1 MNDFVN
7 TLVAQG
13 ITAGQQKF
21 KKFVSDQ
28 LDSLSGGATGRLPAP
43 SVNKNLTRHSTEHLE
58 FPLNVSSADPGLG
71 NHGHYIMFYINA
83 QEKAKLDT
91 SGRTDRG
98 SVADDPSQQYNI
110 PKFIN
115 EWDSLTQS
123 YKSQDARNEETK
135 RINNNAQNDPRGGNR
150 ATAGA
155 PPVPTDK
162 TEYKG
167 KGSSIRIKRA
177 PTKRLKTGI
186 AMYMPGTVQ
195 VSYKTDYQDTPMGAV
210 TEQALN
216 AYNAAVGLNY
226 RDFATNIGNMDQ
238 GAIELLQQA
247 GLGIVGSIPG
257 MAGVKEA
264 FEMKQGVIISD
275 RLELAFKGVGKRNF
289 TYDFKMI
296 PKNQDEAD
304 MIRKIIFAFK
314 ANMLPEFAGGNRAGR
329 RLIVPNT
336 FDIQYMYVGKTNE
349 YLHNISTCV
358 LQDMTVS
365 YGGDRYKTFDAN
377 NDGAPPVETS
387 MSLNFQ
393 EMELITRERV
403 FEGF

>member
-1 MNDFVN
+1 MNDFVD

-13 ITAGQQKF
+13 ITAQSQKF
-21 KKFVSDQ
+21 KKFVTRQ
-28 LDSLSGGATGRLPAP
+28 VENLSGGASSRGPAP
-43 SVNKNLTRHSTEHLE
+43 SVNNNLTRHSTEHLE

-98 SVADDPSQQYNI
+98 SVVDDPSQQYNI
-110 PKFIN
+110 PTFIN
-115 EWDSLTQS
+115 EWDSVTQT
-123 YKSQDARNEETK
+123 YKNQEARNLVNKTVNTNQEVPPSQ
-135 RINNNAQNDPRGGNR
+135 RRGEV
-150 ATAGA
+150 AIQ
-155 PPVPTDK
+155 K
-162 TEYKG
+162 SEYKG

-264 FEMKQGVIISD
+264 FEMKEGVISSD

-358 LQDMTVS
+358 LQDMSVS

>member
-1 MNDFVN
+1 MNDFVD

-13 ITAGQQKF
+13 ITAQSQKF
-21 KKFVSDQ
+21 KKFVTRQ
-28 LDSLSGGATGRLPAP
+28 VENLSGGASSRGPAP
-43 SVNKNLTRHSTEHLE
+43 SLNNNLTRHSTEHLE
-58 FPLNVSSADPGLG
+58 FPLNVSSADPGIG

-98 SVADDPSQQYNI
+98 SVVDDPSQQYNI

-115 EWDSLTQS
+115 EWDSVTQT
-123 YKSQDARNEETK
+123 YKNQS
-135 RINNNAQNDPRGGNR
+135 AQNLVNKVVNNSKTDPIAQREGR
-150 ATAGA
+150 VTAPA
-155 PPVPTDK
+155 DA

-186 AMYMPGTVQ
+186 AMYMPAQVE

-210 TEQALN
+210 TGQALN
-216 AYNAAVGLNY
+216 AYNAALSGDGRGFRQNVV
-226 RDFATNIGNMDQ
+226 NMDQ
-238 GAIELLQQA
+238 GAIELAQQA
-247 GLGIVGSIPG
+247 ALGIAGSIPG

-264 FEMKQGVIISD
+264 FEMKEGVIISD
-275 RLELAFKGVGKRNF
+275 RLELAFKGVGKRDF
-289 TYDFKMI
+289 TYNFKMI

-358 LQDMTVS
+358 LQDMSVS

>member
-1 MNDFVN
+1 MADRLGLQSQLASALSQNF
-7 TLVAQG
+7 T
-13 ITAGQQKF
+13 
-21 KKFVSDQ
+21 KFVGGLSNI
-28 LDSLSGGATGRLPAP
+28 SGGRTGRLPAP
-43 SVNKNLTRHSTEHLE
+43 SINQNTTRHSTEHLE
-58 FPLNVSSADPGLG
+58 FPLNVASGDAGIG

-91 SGRTDRG
+91 SDRTDRG
-98 SVADDPSQQYNI
+98 SVVDDIRQQYSI
-110 PKFIN
+110 PKFIT
-115 EWDSLTQS
+115 EWDSVTQS
-123 YKSQDARNEETK
+123 YVKVSAESQQTK
-135 RINNNAQNDPRGGNR
+135 LINDNIDKIDPGFRR
-150 ATAGA
+150 ALEIDRTAGA
-155 PPVPTDK
+155 TK

-186 AMYMPGTVQ
+186 AMYMPASVQ

-210 TEQALN
+210 TEQALG
-216 AYNAAVGLNY
+216 AYNAATQGDLKGFTENV
-226 RDFATNIGNMDQ
+226 TSMDT
-238 GAIELLQQA
+238 GAVELMQQA
-247 GLGIVGSIPG
+247 LLGTAGSLPG
-257 MAGVKEA
+257 MAGAKEA
-264 FEMKQGVIISD
+264 FEMKTGVIISD

-296 PKNQDEAD
+296 PRNKAEAD
-304 MIRKIIFAFK
+304 EIRKIVFAFK
-314 ANMLPEFAGGNRAGR
+314 ANMLPEFEGGIRAGR
-329 RLIVPNT
+329 RLVVPNT
-336 FDIQYMYVGKTNE
+336 FDIQYMYVGKTND
-349 YLHNISTCV
+349 YLHKISTCV

-377 NDGAPPVETS
+377 DVGAPPVETS

>member
-1 MNDFVN
+1 MLSQEARRLYLFTKGGDN
-7 TLVAQG
+7 T
-13 ITAGQQKF
+13 ITQNKRETLFIQMLEGLSAEEAKF
-21 KKFVSDQ
+21 LITV
-28 LDSLSGGATGRLPAP
+28 
-43 SVNKNLTRHSTEHLE
+43 VNKR
-58 FPLNVSSADPGLG
+58 V
-71 NHGHYIMFYINA
+71 
-83 QEKAKLDT
+83 
-91 SGRTDRG
+91 
-98 SVADDPSQQYNI
+98 
-110 PKFIN
+110 
-115 EWDSLTQS
+115 
-123 YKSQDARNEETK
+123 
-135 RINNNAQNDPRGGNR
+135 NNNAQTDPQAIREGR
-150 ATAGA
+150 
-155 PPVPTDK
+155 VSVDK

-358 LQDMTVS
+358 LQDMTVQ
-365 YGGDRYKTFDAN
+365 YGGSRYKTFDAN
-377 NDGAPPVETS
+377 SEGAPPVETS
-387 MSLNFQ
+387 ISLNFQ

>member
-1 MNDFVN
+1 
-7 TLVAQG
+7 
-13 ITAGQQKF
+13 
-21 KKFVSDQ
+21 
-28 LDSLSGGATGRLPAP
+28 
-43 SVNKNLTRHSTEHLE
+43 
-58 FPLNVSSADPGLG
+58 
-71 NHGHYIMFYINA
+71 
-83 QEKAKLDT
+83 
-91 SGRTDRG
+91 
-98 SVADDPSQQYNI
+98 
-110 PKFIN
+110 
-115 EWDSLTQS
+115 
-123 YKSQDARNEETK
+123 
-135 RINNNAQNDPRGGNR
+135 
-150 ATAGA
+150 
-155 PPVPTDK
+155 
-162 TEYKG
+162 
-167 KGSSIRIKRA
+167 
-177 PTKRLKTGI
+177 
-186 AMYMPGTVQ
+186 MYMPGTVQ

-247 GLGIVGSIPG
+247 GLVIVGSIPG

-275 RLELAFKGVGKRNF
+275 RLELAFKGVGKRSF

-358 LQDMTVS
+358 LQDMSVS

>member
-21 KKFVSDQ
+21 KKFVSNQ
-28 LDSLSGGATGRLPAP
+28 IESLSGGATGRGPTPTLT
-43 SVNKNLTRHSTEHLE
+43 KNVTRHSTEHLE

-110 PKFIN
+110 PKFIS
-115 EWDSLTQS
+115 EWDSVTQS
-123 YKSQDARNEETK
+123 YKTQQASNEQVK
-135 RINNNAQNDPRGGNR
+135 RINDNAQVDPIAQREGR
-150 ATAGA
+150 
-155 PPVPTDK
+155 VSTDK

-358 LQDMTVS
+358 LQDMSVS

-377 NDGAPPVETS
+377 DDGAPPVETS

>member
-1 MNDFVN
+1 MNDFVD
-7 TLVAQG
+7 TLTAQG
-13 ITAGQQKF
+13 ITAQSQKF
-21 KKFVSDQ
+21 KKFMTRQVEN
-28 LDSLSGGATGRLPAP
+28 LSGGASSRGPAP
-43 SVNKNLTRHSTEHLE
+43 SVNNNLTRHSTEHLE
-58 FPLNVSSADPGLG
+58 FPLNVSSADPGIG

-98 SVADDPSQQYNI
+98 SVVDDPSQQYNI

-115 EWDSLTQS
+115 EWDSVTQT
-123 YKSQDARNEETK
+123 YKKQS
-135 RINNNAQNDPRGGNR
+135 AQNLVNKVVNNSKTDPIAQREGR
-150 ATAGA
+150 VTAPA
-155 PPVPTDK
+155 DA

-186 AMYMPGTVQ
+186 AMYMPAQVE
-195 VSYKTDYQDTPMGAV
+195 VSYKTDYSDTPMGAV
-210 TEQALN
+210 TGQALN
-216 AYNAAVGLNY
+216 AYNAALSGDGRGFRQNVV
-226 RDFATNIGNMDQ
+226 NMDQ
-238 GAIELLQQA
+238 GAIELAQQA
-247 GLGIVGSIPG
+247 ALGIAGSIPG

-264 FEMKQGVIISD
+264 FEMKEGVIISD
-275 RLELAFKGVGKRNF
+275 RLELAFKGVGKRDF
-289 TYDFKMI
+289 TYNFKMI

-314 ANMLPEFAGGNRAGR
+314 ANMLPEFEGGNRAGR

-358 LQDMTVS
+358 LQDMTVQ
-365 YGGDRYKTFDAN
+365 YGGSRYKTFDAN
-377 NDGAPPVETS
+377 SEGAPPVETS
-387 MSLNFQ
+387 LSLNFQ
-393 EMELITRERV
+393 EMELITRERI

>member
-21 KKFVSDQ
+21 KKFVSNQ
-28 LDSLSGGATGRLPAP
+28 IENLSGGATGRGPAP
-43 SVNKNLTRHSTEHLE
+43 SVNNNLTRHSTEHLE

-98 SVADDPSQQYNI
+98 SVVDDPSQQYNI

-115 EWDSLTQS
+115 EWDSVTQT
-123 YKSQDARNEETK
+123 YKKQS
-135 RINNNAQNDPRGGNR
+135 AQNQVNKVVNNSKTDPIAQREGR
-150 ATAGA
+150 VTAPA
-155 PPVPTDK
+155 DA

-186 AMYMPGTVQ
+186 AMYMPAQVE
-195 VSYKTDYQDTPMGAV
+195 VSYKTDYTDTPMGAV
-210 TEQALN
+210 TEQALG
-216 AYNAAVGLNY
+216 AYNAAVGANY
-226 RDFATNIGNMDQ
+226 RDFATNITNMDQ

-275 RLELAFKGVGKRNF
+275 RLELAFKGVGKRSF

-358 LQDMTVS
+358 LQDMSVS

>member
-1 MNDFVN
+1 MNDFVD

-13 ITAGQQKF
+13 ITAQSQKF
-21 KKFVSDQ
+21 KKFVTRQ
-28 LDSLSGGATGRLPAP
+28 VENLSGGASSRGPAP
-43 SVNKNLTRHSTEHLE
+43 SLNNNLTRHSTEHLE
-58 FPLNVSSADPGLG
+58 FPLNVSSADPGIG

-98 SVADDPSQQYNI
+98 SVVDDPSQQYNI

-115 EWDSLTQS
+115 EWDSVTQT
-123 YKSQDARNEETK
+123 YKNQS
-135 RINNNAQNDPRGGNR
+135 AQNLVNKVVNNSKTDPIAQREGR
-150 ATAGA
+150 VTAPA
-155 PPVPTDK
+155 DA

-186 AMYMPGTVQ
+186 AMYMPAQVE

-210 TEQALN
+210 TGQALN
-216 AYNAAVGLNY
+216 AYNAALSGDGRGFRQNVV
-226 RDFATNIGNMDQ
+226 NMDQ
-238 GAIELLQQA
+238 GAIELAQQA
-247 GLGIVGSIPG
+247 ALGIAGSIPG
-257 MAGVKEA
+257 MTGVKEA
-264 FEMKQGVIISD
+264 FEMKEGVIISD
-275 RLELAFKGVGKRNF
+275 RLELAFKGVGKRDF
-289 TYDFKMI
+289 TYNFKMI

-314 ANMLPEFAGGNRAGR
+314 ANMLPEFEGGNRAGR

-358 LQDMTVS
+358 LQDMTVQ
-365 YGGDRYKTFDAN
+365 YGGSRYKTFDAN
-377 NDGAPPVETS
+377 SEGAPPVETS
-387 MSLNFQ
+387 ISLNFQ

-403 FEGF
+403 FEGC

>member
-1 MNDFVN
+1 MADRLGLQSQLASALSQNFTRFVGGLSN
-7 TLVAQG
+7 
-13 ITAGQQKF
+13 I
-21 KKFVSDQ
+21 
-28 LDSLSGGATGRLPAP
+28 SGGRTGRLPAP
-43 SVNKNLTRHSTEHLE
+43 SISQNTTRHSTEHLE
-58 FPLNVSSADPGLG
+58 FPLNVASGDAGIG

-91 SGRTDRG
+91 SDRTDRG
-98 SVADDPSQQYNI
+98 SVVDDIRQQYSI
-110 PKFIN
+110 PKFIT
-115 EWDSLTQS
+115 EWDSVTQS
-123 YKSQDARNEETK
+123 YVKVSAESQQTK
-135 RINNNAQNDPRGGNR
+135 LINDNIDKIDPGFRR
-150 ATAGA
+150 ALGIDRTAGA
-155 PPVPTDK
+155 TK

-186 AMYMPGTVQ
+186 AMYMPASVQ

-210 TEQALN
+210 TEQALG
-216 AYNAAVGLNY
+216 AYNAATQGDLKG
-226 RDFATNIGNMDQ
+226 FMQNITSMDT
-238 GAIELLQQA
+238 GAVELMQQA
-247 GLGIVGSIPG
+247 LLGTAGSLPG
-257 MAGVKEA
+257 MAGAKEA
-264 FEMKQGVIISD
+264 FEMKTGVIISD

-296 PKNQDEAD
+296 PRNQAEAD
-304 MIRKIIFAFK
+304 EIRKIVFAFK
-314 ANMLPEFAGGNRAGR
+314 ANMLPEFEGGNRAGR
-329 RLIVPNT
+329 RLVVPNT
-336 FDIQYMYVGKTNE
+336 FDIQYMYVGKTND
-349 YLHNISTCV
+349 YLHKISTCV

-377 NDGAPPVETS
+377 DVGAPPVETS

>member
-1 MNDFVN
+1 MNDFVD
-7 TLVAQG
+7 TLTAQG
-13 ITAGQQKF
+13 ITAQSQKF
-21 KKFVSDQ
+21 KKFMTRQVEN
-28 LDSLSGGATGRLPAP
+28 LSGGASSRGPAP
-43 SVNKNLTRHSTEHLE
+43 SVNNNLTRHSTEHLE
-58 FPLNVSSADPGLG
+58 FPLNVSSADPGIG

-98 SVADDPSQQYNI
+98 SVVDDPSQQYNI

-115 EWDSLTQS
+115 EWDSVTQT
-123 YKSQDARNEETK
+123 YKKQS
-135 RINNNAQNDPRGGNR
+135 AQNLVNKVVNNSKTDPIAQREGR
-150 ATAGA
+150 VTAPA
-155 PPVPTDK
+155 DA

-186 AMYMPGTVQ
+186 AMYMPAQVE
-195 VSYKTDYQDTPMGAV
+195 VSYKTDYSDTPMGAV
-210 TEQALN
+210 TGQALN
-216 AYNAAVGLNY
+216 AYNAALSGDGRGFRQNVV
-226 RDFATNIGNMDQ
+226 NMDQ
-238 GAIELLQQA
+238 GAIELAQQA
-247 GLGIVGSIPG
+247 ALGIAGSIPG

-264 FEMKQGVIISD
+264 FEMKEGVIISD
-275 RLELAFKGVGKRNF
+275 RLELAFKGVGKRDF
-289 TYDFKMI
+289 TYNFKMI

-314 ANMLPEFAGGNRAGR
+314 ANMLPEFEGGNRAGR

-336 FDIQYMYVGKTNE
+336 FDIQYMYVGRTNE

-377 NDGAPPVETS
+377 DDGAPPVETS

>member
-7 TLVAQG
+7 TLPAQVV
-13 ITAGQQKF
+13 TAGQQQF
-21 KKFVSDQ
+21 KKFVTRQ
-28 LDSLSGGATGRLPAP
+28 VENLSGGASSRGPAP
-43 SVNKNLTRHSTEHLE
+43 SLNNNLTRHSTEHLE
-58 FPLNVSSADPGLG
+58 FPLNVSSADPGIG

-98 SVADDPSQQYNI
+98 SVVDDPSQQYNI

-115 EWDSLTQS
+115 EWDSVTQT
-123 YKSQDARNEETK
+123 YKNQS
-135 RINNNAQNDPRGGNR
+135 AQNLVNKVVNNSKTDPIAQREGR
-150 ATAGA
+150 VTAPA
-155 PPVPTDK
+155 DA

-186 AMYMPGTVQ
+186 AMYMPAQVE

-210 TEQALN
+210 TGQALN
-216 AYNAAVGLNY
+216 AYNAALSGDGRGFRQNVV
-226 RDFATNIGNMDQ
+226 NMDQ
-238 GAIELLQQA
+238 GAIELAQQA
-247 GLGIVGSIPG
+247 ALGIAGSIPG
-257 MAGVKEA
+257 MTGVKEA
-264 FEMKQGVIISD
+264 FEMKEGVIISD
-275 RLELAFKGVGKRNF
+275 RLELAFKGVGKRDF
-289 TYDFKMI
+289 TYNFKMK

-314 ANMLPEFAGGNRAGR
+314 ANMLPEFEGGNRAGR

-358 LQDMTVS
+358 LQDMTVQ
-365 YGGDRYKTFDAN
+365 YGGSRYKTFDAN
-377 NDGAPPVETS
+377 SDGAPPVETS
-387 MSLNFQ
+387 ISLNFQ

>member
-13 ITAGQQKF
+13 ISAGQQKF
-21 KKFVSDQ
+21 KKFMTNQVE
-28 LDSLSGGATGRLPAP
+28 SLSGGATGRGPAP
-43 SVNKNLTRHSTEHLE
+43 TITKNLTRHSTEHLE
-58 FPLNVSSADPGLG
+58 FPLNVASADPGIG

-115 EWDSLTQS
+115 EWDSVTQS
-123 YKSQDARNEETK
+123 YKKTEARNTAQK
-135 RINNNAQNDPRGGNR
+135 TVNNNQEVPPSQRRGE
-150 ATAGA
+150 
-155 PPVPTDK
+155 VPIQK

-210 TEQALN
+210 TEQALG
-216 AYNAAVGLNY
+216 AYNAAVGANY

-275 RLELAFKGVGKRNF
+275 RLELAFKGVGKRSF

-358 LQDMTVS
+358 LQDMSVS

>member
-1 MNDFVN
+1 MASFRDQ
-7 TLVAQG
+7 L
-13 ITAGQQKF
+13 IP
-21 KKFVSDQ
+21 FVSQ
-28 LDSLSGGATGRLPAP
+28 GLERFANSTLDRVTNNIPFGDIGRVSARP
-43 SVNKNLTRHSTEHLE
+43 SQKHSTENLE
-58 FPLNVSSADPGLG
+58 FPFNVASADRGLG

-115 EWDSLTQS
+115 EWDSVTQS
-123 YKSQDARNEETK
+123 YKTQESANEETK
-135 RINNNAQNDPRGGNR
+135 RINDNAKTDPKAIREGR
-150 ATAGA
+150 
-155 PPVPTDK
+155 VSTDK

-210 TEQALN
+210 TEQALG
-216 AYNAAVGLNY
+216 AYNAAVGANY
-226 RDFATNIGNMDQ
+226 RDFATNITNMDQ

-264 FEMKQGVIISD
+264 
-275 RLELAFKGVGKRNF
+275 
-289 TYDFKMI
+289 
-296 PKNQDEAD
+296 
-304 MIRKIIFAFK
+304 
-314 ANMLPEFAGGNRAGR
+314 AGSG
-329 RLIVPNT
+329 
-336 FDIQYMYVGKTNE
+336 
-349 YLHNISTCV
+349 
-358 LQDMTVS
+358 
-365 YGGDRYKTFDAN
+365 
-377 NDGAPPVETS
+377 TS
-387 MSLNFQ
+387 A
-393 EMELITRERV
+393 
-403 FEGF
+403 

>member
-115 EWDSLTQS
+115 EWDSVTQS
-123 YKSQDARNEETK
+123 YKTQESANEETK
-135 RINNNAQNDPRGGNR
+135 RINDNAKTDPKAIREGR
-150 ATAGA
+150 
-155 PPVPTDK
+155 VSTDK

-210 TEQALN
+210 TEQALG
-216 AYNAAVGLNY
+216 AYNAAVGMNY
-226 RDFATNIGNMDQ
+226 RDFAQNITNMDQ
-238 GAIELLQQA
+238 GAVELLQQA

-275 RLELAFKGVGKRNF
+275 RLELAFKGVGKRSF

-314 ANMLPEFAGGNRAGR
+314 ANMLPEFEGGNRAGR

-358 LQDMTVS
+358 LQDMTVQ
-365 YGGDRYKTFDAN
+365 YGGSRYKTFDAN
-377 NDGAPPVETS
+377 SEGAPPVETS
-387 MSLNFQ
+387 LSLNFQ

>member
-1 MNDFVN
+1 MNDFVD

-13 ITAGQQKF
+13 ITAQSQKF
-21 KKFVSDQ
+21 KKFVTRQ
-28 LDSLSGGATGRLPAP
+28 VENLSGGASSRGPAP
-43 SVNKNLTRHSTEHLE
+43 SVNNNLTRHSTEHLE

-98 SVADDPSQQYNI
+98 SVVDDPSQQYNI
-110 PKFIN
+110 PTFIN
-115 EWDSLTQS
+115 EWDSVTQT
-123 YKSQDARNEETK
+123 YKNQEARNLVNKTVNTNQEVPPSQ
-135 RINNNAQNDPRGGNR
+135 RRGEV
-150 ATAGA
+150 AIQ
-155 PPVPTDK
+155 K
-162 TEYKG
+162 SEYKG

-210 TEQALN
+210 TEQALG
-216 AYNAAVGLNY
+216 AYNAAVGANY
-226 RDFATNIGNMDQ
+226 RDFATNITNMDQ

-275 RLELAFKGVGKRNF
+275 RLELAFKGVGKRSF

-377 NDGAPPVETS
+377 DDGAPPVETS

>member
-1 MNDFVN
+1 MNDFVD
-7 TLVAQG
+7 TLTAQG
-13 ITAGQQKF
+13 ITAQSQKF
-21 KKFVSDQ
+21 KKFVTRQ
-28 LDSLSGGATGRLPAP
+28 VENLSGGASSRGPAP
-43 SVNKNLTRHSTEHLE
+43 SVNNNLTRHSTEHLE

-98 SVADDPSQQYNI
+98 SVVDDPSQQYNI

-115 EWDSLTQS
+115 EWDSVTQT
-123 YKSQDARNEETK
+123 YKKQS
-135 RINNNAQNDPRGGNR
+135 AQNQVNKVVNNSKTDPIAQREGR
-150 ATAGA
+150 VTAPA
-155 PPVPTDK
+155 DA

-186 AMYMPGTVQ
+186 AMYMPAQVE
-195 VSYKTDYQDTPMGAV
+195 VSYKTDYSDTPMGAV
-210 TEQALN
+210 TGQALN
-216 AYNAAVGLNY
+216 AYNAALSGDGRGFRQNVV
-226 RDFATNIGNMDQ
+226 NMDQ
-238 GAIELLQQA
+238 GAIELAQQA
-247 GLGIVGSIPG
+247 ALGIAGSIPG

-264 FEMKQGVIISD
+264 FEMKEGVIISD
-275 RLELAFKGVGKRNF
+275 RLELAFKGVGKRDF
-289 TYDFKMI
+289 TYNFKMI

-314 ANMLPEFAGGNRAGR
+314 ANMLPEFEGGNRAGR

-358 LQDMTVS
+358 LQDMTVQ
-365 YGGDRYKTFDAN
+365 YGGSRYKTFDAN
-377 NDGAPPVETS
+377 SEGAPPVETS
-387 MSLNFQ
+387 LSLNFQ

>member
-1 MNDFVN
+1 MNDFVD
-7 TLVAQG
+7 TLTAQG
-13 ITAGQQKF
+13 ITAQSQKF
-21 KKFVSDQ
+21 KKFMTRQVEN
-28 LDSLSGGATGRLPAP
+28 LSGGASSRGPAP
-43 SVNKNLTRHSTEHLE
+43 SVNNNLTRHSTEHLE
-58 FPLNVSSADPGLG
+58 FPLNVSSADPGIG
-71 NHGHYIMFYINA
+71 NHGHYIMFYINE

-98 SVADDPSQQYNI
+98 SVVDDPSQQYNI
-110 PKFIN
+110 PTFIN
-115 EWDSLTQS
+115 EWDSVTQT
-123 YKSQDARNEETK
+123 YKNQS
-135 RINNNAQNDPRGGNR
+135 AQNLVNKVVNNSKTDPIAQREGR
-150 ATAGA
+150 VTAPA
-155 PPVPTDK
+155 DA

-186 AMYMPGTVQ
+186 AMYMPAQVE

-210 TEQALN
+210 TGQALN
-216 AYNAAVGLNY
+216 AYNAALSGDGRGFRQNVV
-226 RDFATNIGNMDQ
+226 NMDQ
-238 GAIELLQQA
+238 GAIELAQQA
-247 GLGIVGSIPG
+247 ALGIAGSIPG
-257 MAGVKEA
+257 MTGVKEA
-264 FEMKQGVIISD
+264 FEMKEGVIISD
-275 RLELAFKGVGKRNF
+275 RLELAFKGVGKRDF
-289 TYDFKMI
+289 TYNFKMI

-314 ANMLPEFAGGNRAGR
+314 ANMLPEFEGGNRAGR

-358 LQDMTVS
+358 LQDMTVQ
-365 YGGDRYKTFDAN
+365 YGGSRYKTFDAN
-377 NDGAPPVETS
+377 SEGAPPVETS
-387 MSLNFQ
+387 ISLNFQ

>member
-1 MNDFVN
+1 MNDFVD

-13 ITAGQQKF
+13 ITAQSQKF
-21 KKFVSDQ
+21 KKFVTRQ
-28 LDSLSGGATGRLPAP
+28 VENLSGGASSRGPAP
-43 SVNKNLTRHSTEHLE
+43 SVNNNLTRHSTEHLE
-58 FPLNVSSADPGLG
+58 FPLNVSSADPGIG
-71 NHGHYIMFYINA
+71 NHGHYVMFYINA

-98 SVADDPSQQYNI
+98 SVVDDPSQQYNI

-115 EWDSLTQS
+115 EWDSVTQT
-123 YKSQDARNEETK
+123 YKKQAAENLKKKTVNNDMAEFSRTDSFAEQRFKDAAK
-135 RINNNAQNDPRGGNR
+135 
-150 ATAGA
+150 
-155 PPVPTDK
+155 K
-162 TEYKG
+162 SEYKG

-195 VSYKTDYQDTPMGAV
+195 VSYKTDYQDTPMVAV

-275 RLELAFKGVGKRNF
+275 RLELAFKGVGKRSF

-358 LQDMTVS
+358 LQDMSVS

>member
-1 MNDFVN
+1 MNDFVD
-7 TLVAQG
+7 TLTAQG
-13 ITAGQQKF
+13 ITAQSQKF
-21 KKFVSDQ
+21 KKFMTRQVEN
-28 LDSLSGGATGRLPAP
+28 LSGGASSRGPAP
-43 SVNKNLTRHSTEHLE
+43 SVNNNLTRHSTEHLE
-58 FPLNVSSADPGLG
+58 FPLNVSSADPGIG

-98 SVADDPSQQYNI
+98 SVVDDPSQQYNI

-115 EWDSLTQS
+115 EWDSVTQT
-123 YKSQDARNEETK
+123 YKNQS
-135 RINNNAQNDPRGGNR
+135 AQNLVNKVVNNSKTDPIAQREGR
-150 ATAGA
+150 VTAPA
-155 PPVPTDK
+155 DA

-186 AMYMPGTVQ
+186 AMYMPAQVE

-210 TEQALN
+210 TGQALN
-216 AYNAAVGLNY
+216 AYNAALSGDGRGFRQNVV
-226 RDFATNIGNMDQ
+226 NMDQ
-238 GAIELLQQA
+238 GAIELAQQA
-247 GLGIVGSIPG
+247 ALGIAGSIPG
-257 MAGVKEA
+257 MTGVKEA
-264 FEMKQGVIISD
+264 FEMKEGVIISD
-275 RLELAFKGVGKRNF
+275 RLELAFKGVGKRDF
-289 TYDFKMI
+289 TYNFKMI

-314 ANMLPEFAGGNRAGR
+314 ANMLPEFEGGNRAGR

-358 LQDMTVS
+358 LQDMTVQ
-365 YGGDRYKTFDAN
+365 YGGSRYKTFDAN
-377 NDGAPPVETS
+377 SEGAPPVETS
-387 MSLNFQ
+387 LSLNFQ
-393 EMELITRERV
+393 EMELITRERI

>member
-98 SVADDPSQQYNI
+98 SVVDDPSQQYNI
-110 PKFIN
+110 PTFIN
-115 EWDSLTQS
+115 EWDSVTQT
-123 YKSQDARNEETK
+123 YKNQEARNLVNKTVNTNQEVPPSQ
-135 RINNNAQNDPRGGNR
+135 RRGEV
-150 ATAGA
+150 AIQ
-155 PPVPTDK
+155 K
-162 TEYKG
+162 SEYKG

-186 AMYMPGTVQ
+186 AMYMPAQVE
-195 VSYKTDYQDTPMGAV
+195 VSYKTDYTDTPMGAV
-210 TEQALN
+210 TGQALN
-216 AYNAAVGLNY
+216 AYNAALSGDGRGFRQNVV
-226 RDFATNIGNMDQ
+226 NMDQ
-238 GAIELLQQA
+238 GAIELAQQA
-247 GLGIVGSIPG
+247 ALGIAGSIPG
-257 MAGVKEA
+257 MTGVKEA
-264 FEMKQGVIISD
+264 FEMKEGVIISD
-275 RLELAFKGVGKRNF
+275 RLELAFKGVGKRDF
-289 TYDFKMI
+289 TYNFKMI

-314 ANMLPEFAGGNRAGR
+314 ANMLPEFEGGNRAGR

-358 LQDMTVS
+358 LQDMTVQ
-365 YGGDRYKTFDAN
+365 YGGSRYKTFDAN
-377 NDGAPPVETS
+377 SEGAPPVETS
-387 MSLNFQ
+387 ISLNFQ

>member
-1 MNDFVN
+1 MNDFVD
-7 TLVAQG
+7 TLTAQG
-13 ITAGQQKF
+13 ITAQSQKF
-21 KKFVSDQ
+21 KKFMTRQVEN
-28 LDSLSGGATGRLPAP
+28 LSGGASSRGPAP
-43 SVNKNLTRHSTEHLE
+43 SLNNNLTRHSTEHLE

-98 SVADDPSQQYNI
+98 SVVDDPSQQYNI

-115 EWDSLTQS
+115 EWDSVTQT
-123 YKSQDARNEETK
+123 YKNQS
-135 RINNNAQNDPRGGNR
+135 AQNLVNKVVNNSKTDPIAQREGR
-150 ATAGA
+150 VTAPA
-155 PPVPTDK
+155 DA

-186 AMYMPGTVQ
+186 AMYMPAQVE

-210 TEQALN
+210 TGQALN
-216 AYNAAVGLNY
+216 AYNAALSGDGRGFRQNVV
-226 RDFATNIGNMDQ
+226 NMDQ
-238 GAIELLQQA
+238 GAIELAQQA
-247 GLGIVGSIPG
+247 ALGIAGSIPG
-257 MAGVKEA
+257 MTGVKEA
-264 FEMKQGVIISD
+264 FEMKEGVIISD
-275 RLELAFKGVGKRNF
+275 RLELAFKGVGKRDF
-289 TYDFKMI
+289 TYNFKMI

-358 LQDMTVS
+358 LQDMSVS

>member
-1 MNDFVN
+1 MNDFVD

-13 ITAGQQKF
+13 ITAQSQKF
-21 KKFVSDQ
+21 KKFVTRQ
-28 LDSLSGGATGRLPAP
+28 VENLSGGASSRGPAP
-43 SVNKNLTRHSTEHLE
+43 SLNNNLTRHSTEHLE
-58 FPLNVSSADPGLG
+58 FPLNVSSADPGIG

-98 SVADDPSQQYNI
+98 SVVDDPSQQYNI

-115 EWDSLTQS
+115 EWDSVTQT
-123 YKSQDARNEETK
+123 YKNQS
-135 RINNNAQNDPRGGNR
+135 AQNLVNKVVNNSKTDPIAQREGR
-150 ATAGA
+150 VTAPA
-155 PPVPTDK
+155 DA

-186 AMYMPGTVQ
+186 AMYMPAQVE

-210 TEQALN
+210 TGQALN
-216 AYNAAVGLNY
+216 AYNAALSGDGRGFRQNVV
-226 RDFATNIGNMDQ
+226 NMDQ
-238 GAIELLQQA
+238 GAIELAQQA
-247 GLGIVGSIPG
+247 ALGIAGSIPG
-257 MAGVKEA
+257 MTGVKEA
-264 FEMKQGVIISD
+264 FEMKEGVIISD
-275 RLELAFKGVGKRNF
+275 RLELAFKGVGKRDF
-289 TYDFKMI
+289 TYNFKMI

-314 ANMLPEFAGGNRAGR
+314 ANMLPEFEGGNRAGR

-358 LQDMTVS
+358 LQDMTVQ
-365 YGGDRYKTFDAN
+365 YGGSRYKTFDAN
-377 NDGAPPVETS
+377 SEGAPPVETS
-387 MSLNFQ
+387 ISLNFQ

>member
-7 TLVAQG
+7 TLPAQVV
-13 ITAGQQKF
+13 TAGQQQF
-21 KKFVSDQ
+21 KKFVTRQ
-28 LDSLSGGATGRLPAP
+28 VENLSGGASSRGPAP
-43 SVNKNLTRHSTEHLE
+43 SLNNNLTSHSTEHLE
-58 FPLNVSSADPGLG
+58 FPLNVSSADPGIG
-71 NHGHYIMFYINA
+71 NHGHYIMFYINE

-98 SVADDPSQQYNI
+98 SVVDDPSQQYNI

-115 EWDSLTQS
+115 EWDSVTQT
-123 YKSQDARNEETK
+123 YKNQS
-135 RINNNAQNDPRGGNR
+135 AQNLVNKVVNNSKTDPIAQREGR
-150 ATAGA
+150 VTAPA
-155 PPVPTDK
+155 DA

-210 TEQALN
+210 TEQALG
-216 AYNAAVGLNY
+216 AYNAALGANY
-226 RDFATNIGNMDQ
+226 RDFGTNITNMDQ
-238 GAIELLQQA
+238 GAVELLQQA

-264 FEMKQGVIISD
+264 FEMKKGVIISD
-275 RLELAFKGVGKRNF
+275 RLELAFKGVGKRSF

-304 MIRKIIFAFK
+304 MIRNIIFAFK

-329 RLIVPNT
+329 RLIVPNR

-377 NDGAPPVETS
+377 DDGAPPVETS